1 MPSRR
6 VRIAVLTALL
16 VALCGCSAKP
26 PGTVSSA
33 SPDTDGASLAAE
45 TPSTTPA
52 PDPTHSPEPVA
63 VPNCAEL
70 LSLEQ
75 VRVTLNDDRVEGP
88 DPLDAIEAPSVL
100 GPAAR
105 HTFETAT
112 DAVGCSYGIPYSDGG
127 FYVIVLAVDAA
138 SASELV
144 SALEASNEYEHTT
157 RGDIAMFSKGVPEG
171 IGTYLGYALDEN
183 VWAIVQGTMVSST
196 TSVNI
201 AADAVTAVLG

>member
-26 PGTVSSA
+26 AGTVSSA
-33 SPDTDGASLAAE
+33 SPNTDGASLAAE
-45 TPSTTPA
+45 TPSLTPT

-88 DPLDAIEAPSVL
+88 V
-100 GPAAR
+100 AA
-105 HTFETAT
+105 TA
-112 DAVGCSYGIPYSDGG
+112 SRIPT
-127 FYVIVLAVDAA
+127 AA
-138 SASELV
+138 S
-144 SALEASNEYEHTT
+144 T
-157 RGDIAMFSKGVPEG
+157 
-171 IGTYLGYALDEN
+171 
-183 VWAIVQGTMVSST
+183 
-196 TSVNI
+196 
-201 AADAVTAVLG
+201 

>member
-157 RGDIAMFSKGVPEG
+157 RGEGVPEG